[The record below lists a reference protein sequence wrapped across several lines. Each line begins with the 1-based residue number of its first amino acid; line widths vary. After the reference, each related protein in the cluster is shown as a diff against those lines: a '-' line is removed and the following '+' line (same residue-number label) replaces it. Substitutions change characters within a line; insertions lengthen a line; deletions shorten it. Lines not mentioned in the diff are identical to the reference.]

1 MPRPPRLIFANHC
14 YHILN
19 RANRRAE
26 IFHEAGDYTAFVAL
40 MARAQERVD
49 LPILAACLMPNHV
62 HLVVRPA
69 SNGDISE
76 WTRWLFTTH
85 VRHYHEKYGTTGRL
99 WQGRYKSFL
108 IQDDHYLL
116 TVLRYVER
124 NAQRAKLVDR
134 AEQWRWS
141 SLNWRLARNPP
152 LVLTEP
158 PIGLP
163 RFWIE
168 FVNQPQTAAEVDAIR
183 TSVNRQRPFGD
194 LDWVARQAR
203 EAGLT
208 QSLVSVGRPR
218 KSRCG
223 PIC

>member
-1 MPRPPRLIFANHC
+1 MPRPPRLIFADQC

-26 IFHEAGDYTAFVAL
+26 IFHEPADYSAFISL
-40 MARAQERVD
+40 MRRAQERLD
-49 LPILAACLMPNHV
+49 LPILGACLMPNHV
-62 HLVVRPA
+62 HLVVRPT
-69 SNGDISE
+69 SDNDIAA

-124 NAQRAKLVDR
+124 NAARAKLVSR
-134 AEQWRWS
+134 AEDWRWG
-141 SLNWRLARNPP
+141 SLNWREARVAPLALTPPP
-152 LVLTEP
+152 LE
-158 PIGLP
+158 LP
-163 RFWIE
+163 AYWRD

-194 LDWVARQAR
+194 LDWVDRRAR
-203 EAGLT
+203 EAGLS
-208 QSLVSVGRPR
+208 QSLFSVGRPR